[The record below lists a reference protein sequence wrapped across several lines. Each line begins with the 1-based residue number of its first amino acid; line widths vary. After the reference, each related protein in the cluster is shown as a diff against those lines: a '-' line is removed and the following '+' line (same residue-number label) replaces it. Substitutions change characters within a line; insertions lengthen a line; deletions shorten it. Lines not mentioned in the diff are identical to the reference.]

1 MSAAAVLLVVLLA
14 ACSAL
19 PPPAPTPAPAL
30 PPTPTPTVTPIPQA
44 TRDAAVRFAAALQG
58 LDSDTETW
66 WRDFDAYMKRESANQ
81 GAPLLGDFDSLSGRF
96 DNLLDRLRRIAPPSD
111 PLARE
116 VSLRWVTAYL
126 KTQDLLGAL
135 REAVA
140 SRKGDPNKIQALDA
154 ASSEAGMQADNAMQ
168 ALVAK
173 FQLKPEE
180 IAPPVPQGQPKP

>member
-1 MSAAAVLLVVLLA
+1 M
-14 ACSAL
+14 
-19 PPPAPTPAPAL
+19 L

-44 TRDAAVRFAAALQG
+44 TRDAVVRFAAALQG
-58 LDSDTETW
+58 LDSDTEMW
-66 WRDFDAYMKRESANQ
+66 WRDFDAYMKRESANE
-81 GAPLLGDFDSLSGRF
+81 GTPLLGDFDSLSGRY

-116 VSLRWVTAYL
+116 VSIRWVTAYL
-126 KTQDLLGAL
+126 KMQDFVGAL

-140 SRKGDPNKIQALDA
+140 SRRGDLNKIQALDA
-154 ASSEAGMQADNAMQ
+154 ASNEAGMQADNAMQ

-180 IAPPVPQGQPKP
+180 IAPLVPQGQPKP